1 LHDLPGDIKAD
12 FNEAALILDA
22 SPRGSA
28 ALLRL
33 CMQKLCKVLGKQ
45 GANLNDDIR
54 ELVRDGLDKR
64 IQQALDVVRVVGNNA
79 VHPGTI
85 DLQDNRD
92 VASRL
97 FRLVNMIAD
106 ALITQPK
113 QVGDLYASLVPET
126 VQRQIEKRDAPK
138 AGR

>member
-1 LHDLPGDIKAD
+1 
-12 FNEAALILDA
+12 
-22 SPRGSA
+22 
-28 ALLRL
+28 
-33 CMQKLCKVLGKQ
+33 MQKLCKVLGKQ